1 MTRTPVQ
8 IIVALERECLD
19 VDKAIAA
26 RDWDTCETSWTQQ
39 RVMTHELDIAM
50 REMSDEEAAPVFKRI
65 KRLTKYRD
73 SQLKRLTD
81 FNEAI
86 ATRLAQAGR
95 FRDFQ
100 RTNDQEERRSALIDV
115 NS

>member
-1 MTRTPVQ
+1 MSRTPVE

-26 RDWDTCETSWTQQ
+26 RDWDACDTSWTQQ
-39 RVMTHELDIAM
+39 RRMTHELDIAM
-50 REMSDEEAAPVFKRI
+50 RETPPTDPAPVFKRI
-65 KRLTKYRD
+65 KRLASYRD
-73 SQLKRLTD
+73 AQLKRLKE

-86 ATRLAQAGR
+86 AARLAYAGR
-95 FRDFQ
+95 FRSFQ
-100 RTNDQEERRSALIDV
+100 KTNDLEERRSALIDI

>member
-1 MTRTPVQ
+1 MSRTPVE
-8 IIVALERECLD
+8 IIVALERECLG

-26 RDWDTCETSWTQQ
+26 QDWEACDASWTQQ
-39 RVMTHELDIAM
+39 RRMTHELDIAM
-50 REMSDEEAAPVFKRI
+50 RETPPADPVPVFKRI
-65 KRLTKYRD
+65 KRLTNYRD
-73 SQLKRLTD
+73 AQLKRLTE

-95 FRDFQ
+95 FRSFQ
-100 RTNDQEERRSALIDV
+100 KTNDLEERRSALIDV